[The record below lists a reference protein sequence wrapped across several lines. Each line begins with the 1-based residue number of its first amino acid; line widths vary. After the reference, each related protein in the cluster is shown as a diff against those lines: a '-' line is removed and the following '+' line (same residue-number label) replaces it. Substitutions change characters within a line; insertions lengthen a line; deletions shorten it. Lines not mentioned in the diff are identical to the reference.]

1 MEIKPFKGF
10 MFDPKV
16 VGDFGN
22 CIAPPFDVIGPAEQQ
37 KLYEKSEYNIARITK
52 GKTSSSDSKNDN
64 QYTRA
69 ADYLNRWI
77 KTGVLKQDAE
87 KAIYAYVQDFQIAD
101 KAYQRLS
108 FIALTK
114 LEEFGE
120 KVRPH
125 EEIFEKP
132 MTDRLNLKR
141 ATTTRLG
148 LVFMLYEDKQKIA
161 EKIIE
166 STIAQKPLADFTF
179 EDIRQRL
186 FAITK
191 SADIDAIVKMM
202 SDKSCIIAD
211 GHHRYTT
218 GLTYSKESSNPAAK
232 YQMLSFTNTCQD
244 GLKLLATHRLVGN
257 LESFKLEKFIEDLKE
272 DFEVIELSWHGLL
285 PKGILWT
292 ARENSAKLVLSAV
305 EGMAEPLGLG
315 AKKKMIE
322 LMQIQYDNNKN
333 AFGIYG
339 GNEAFYVAVLRDKQA
354 MDSVAP
360 DKSNAWKSL
369 DVAVLHK
376 LVLEKLLGIDE
387 QKIIKNGNVEFVK
400 GVPNAINDSIR
411 MVDNGQKQ
419 VLFFLNPVK
428 MQQLQKV
435 TAAGERMP
443 QKSTYFFP
451 KMYSGLVIQKL

>member
-1 MEIKPFKGF
+1 MSMEVKPFKGF
-10 MFDPKV
+10 RFDPKV
-16 VGDFGN
+16 VGDIGN
-22 CIAPPFDVIGPAEQQ
+22 CIAPPFDVIGQALQQ
-37 KLYEKSEYNIARITK
+37 QLYEKSEYNIARITK
-52 GKTSSSDSKNDN
+52 GKTSSSDNENDN

-77 KTGVLKQDAE
+77 KTGILKQDAE
-87 KAIYAYVQDFQIAD
+87 EAIYAYVQDFQIAD

-125 EEIFEKP
+125 EEVFEKP

-141 ATTTRLG
+141 ATIARFG

-166 STIAQKPLADFTF
+166 SSIAQRPLADFTF

-186 FAITK
+186 FAIAEP
-191 SADIDAIVKMM
+191 ADIDAIVKMM

-257 LESFKLEKFIEDLKE
+257 LENFKLEKFIADLQE
-272 DFEVIELSWHGLL
+272 DFDVTKLSFD
-285 PKGILWT
+285 
-292 ARENSAKLVLSAV
+292 SAGDK
-305 EGMAEPLGLG
+305 PD
-315 AKKKMIE
+315 AKQNRQDVAPAIPATLRQMIVKMQTE
-322 LMQIQYDNNKN
+322 YNNDRN
-333 AFGIYG
+333 AFGFYG
-339 GNEAFYVAVLRDKQA
+339 GNNVFYVAVLKNRRA
-354 MDSVAP
+354 MASAAP
-360 DKSNAWKSL
+360 DKSAAWKSL

-376 LVLEKLLGIDE
+376 LVVERLLGIDE
-387 QKIIKNGNVEFVK
+387 QKLTKDGNVEFVK
-400 GVPNAINDSIR
+400 GVPNAIDDSIR
-411 MVDNGQKQ
+411 LVDNGQKQ
-419 VLFFLNPVK
+419 LLFFLNPVK